1 MESNMV
7 YFSRYKQLD
16 EFYEIAHKM
25 DSYFDFKDIHDNKAV
40 IKHIIKNYNEQGII
54 GNVPSYNSVLA
65 LWKNRKYLTSA
76 GKRKLDSLGKIYE
89 YKVNLDDI
97 QICTAYV
104 QRIRFST
111 DDAIKQFSKTFITL
125 DKHFENMDYKK
136 LMNDRL
142 TYICK
147 ICYKYDCTSIKEL
160 LFLCNTLNEYEKE
173 AYKIYKDNW
182 DKTQGKKV
190 KKMNELFDF
199 VSNDLITGIHYRYPY
214 RI

>member
-1 MESNMV
+1 MTSNKI

-16 EFYEIAHKM
+16 GFDEIAHGI
-25 DSYFDFKDIHDNKAV
+25 DSYFNFFGIKDIHDKKA
-40 IKHIIKNYNEQGII
+40 IMEHITKNYNEQGIL

-65 LWKNRKYLTSA
+65 LWQNKKYLTST
-76 GKRKLDSLGKIYE
+76 GKRKLNSLGKIYE
-89 YKVNLDDI
+89 YKVNLGNI
-97 QICTAYV
+97 QIDSAYA

-111 DDAIKQFSKTFITL
+111 DATIKQFNKTFIPL
-125 DKHFENMDYKK
+125 DKNFEDTDYKK

-199 VSNDLITGIHYRYPY
+199 VSNDLLTGIHYS
-214 RI
+214 